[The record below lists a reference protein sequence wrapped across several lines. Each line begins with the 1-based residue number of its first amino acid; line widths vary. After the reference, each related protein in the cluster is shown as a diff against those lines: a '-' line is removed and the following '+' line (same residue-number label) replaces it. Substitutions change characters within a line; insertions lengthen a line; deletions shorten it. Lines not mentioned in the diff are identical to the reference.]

1 MGRGPLG
8 GALGCLRRCRPIQSR
23 SGGHTGGH
31 TGSPTRSVVPAALS
45 GAWEGLLG
53 LRGQWCCVFQDD
65 GPEKADGDVA
75 DTVPESQ
82 ETVQVIPGSKLLWRV
97 NTRPPNS
104 AQVCAPGPSQAPRH
118 PVTPGAPC
126 PPSPMTPT
134 CQHSAQASTHTSG
147 PGYTANPQCLHR
159 LCLTARVSKLVS
171 RDCFSDLSI

>member
-8 GALGCLRRCRPIQSR
+8 GALSCLRRSSHAQEATWAPLPGVWCLLPSR
-23 SGGHTGGH
+23 GLGRVCQGSGG
-31 TGSPTRSVVPAALS
+31 S
-45 GAWEGLLG
+45 G
-53 LRGQWCCVFQDD
+53 CYVFQDD

-104 AQVCAPGPSQAPRH
+104 AQVCVPGPSQAPRH

-134 CQHSAQASTHTSG
+134 RQHSAQASTHTSG
-147 PGYTANPQCLHR
+147 PGYTANPQCLRR
-159 LCLTARVSKLVS
+159 LCLTTRVSKLVS
-171 RDCFSDLSI
+171 RDCFFDLSI